1 MKQHQLHNFISASK
15 IKKKVKILAHRIS
28 GDYRKK
34 KPLLIGVLNGV
45 FIFMGDLIR
54 HLDIPVRID
63 FIKVSSYG
71 SGTVSS
77 GKIKVLPDI
86 VHPVKGKDVLIV
98 DDIIDTG
105 LTISYIRRML
115 LRQKPRSI
123 KVCTLLDKPNRRK
136 VNVRIDYCGF
146 KIPNRFVVGYG
157 MDFNESY
164 RALPDIRYLK

>member
-15 IKKKVKILAHRIS
+15 IQKKVRSLSRRIS

-34 KPLLIGVLNGV
+34 KPLIVGVLNGV
-45 FIFMGDLIR
+45 FIFMSDLIR
-54 HLDIPVRID
+54 HLDIPVHID

-77 GKIKVLPDI
+77 GKIRVLLDI
-86 VHPVKGKDVLIV
+86 VQPVKGKDVLIV

-105 LTISYIRRML
+105 LTISHIRRML

-123 KVCTLLDKPNRRK
+123 KVCTLLDKPNQRK

-146 KIPNRFVVGYG
+146 KIPSKFVVGYG
-157 MDFNESY
+157 MDFNERY
-164 RALPDIRYLK
+164 RSLSDIRYLK